1 MAQRVEREQERLTR
15 RDFVK
20 AAWALATGL
29 VIPGRTSAQGVVTQ
43 TSGGAAKHL
52 SRAAID
58 GIELEYEIR
67 GSGEPVM
74 LMHAGVLADWF
85 RPLLEEPALTRR
97 YRLVRYH
104 RVGYAG
110 SSRLTGPVSIA
121 QQAAHLRLLMLHLGI
136 ARAHIVGHSSS
147 GNMAL
152 QFALDAPDMTHSLA
166 LLEPALLA
174 VPSGP
179 QVAKA
184 VLVPAMERYRAGD
197 KAGAVDTF
205 MRGVTGPA
213 YRVVLD
219 KALPSAFD
227 QAVADADT
235 FFGQELPAVRQWSFT
250 REDARR
256 ITKPVL
262 AVLGAKSDEVRPA
275 SGEVSRVFAERQ
287 ELLLAWLPNVEA
299 YVLPDATHF
308 LHVENPR
315 GMAEGLAAF
324 FARHPLKAY

>member
-1 MAQRVEREQERLTR
+1 MERIEREQKSLTR

-20 AAWALATGL
+20 AAGALATGL
-29 VIPGRTSAQGVVTQ
+29 VIPSRTSAQGVVTQ
-43 TSGGAAKHL
+43 TRGAAVKHL
-52 SRAAID
+52 SRAALD

-85 RPLLEEPALTRR
+85 KPLLEEPALTGW

-110 SSRLTGPVSIA
+110 SSRLAGPVSIA
-121 QQAAHLRLLMLHLGI
+121 QQAAHLRSLMLHLGI

-174 VPSGP
+174 VPSGQ

-184 VLVPAMERYRAGD
+184 VLVPGTRASRARHGW
-197 KAGAVDTF
+197 AAQVGH
-205 MRGVTGPA
+205 
-213 YRVVLD
+213 
-219 KALPSAFD
+219 PSAF
-227 QAVADADT
+227 AN
-235 FFGQELPAVRQWSFT
+235 R
-250 REDARR
+250 
-256 ITKPVL
+256 
-262 AVLGAKSDEVRPA
+262 
-275 SGEVSRVFAERQ
+275 
-287 ELLLAWLPNVEA
+287 
-299 YVLPDATHF
+299 
-308 LHVENPR
+308 
-315 GMAEGLAAF
+315 
-324 FARHPLKAY
+324 